1 MTASF
6 PRYPLCPV
14 CGDPA
19 VNPHS
24 LAVGW
29 QWDAGERQV
38 VGRFTPDERHAGYPG
53 RMHGGLLAALAD
65 ECLAWVG
72 AVSRRGFCMTG
83 ELTLRYLRP
92 AVTGAEI
99 TVTGWL
105 QEARGPYV
113 RGIAEIRNLQGEVLV
128 AARGTFAVM
137 APEDSLRLWQA
148 MHRAPGDLDILAG
161 V

>member
-1 MTASF
+1 MTAHF

-19 VNPHS
+19 VNPHT

-29 QWDAGERQV
+29 QWEPAERRV
-38 VGRFTPDERHAGYPG
+38 VGRFTPGERHAGYPG

-65 ECLAWVG
+65 ECLAWVA

-83 ELTLRYLRP
+83 ELSLRYLRP
-92 AVTGAEI
+92 AIVGLEL

-105 QEARGPYV
+105 EEARGPYV
-113 RGIAEIRNLQGEVLV
+113 RGVADIRNPQGEVL
-128 AARGTFAVM
+128 ATARGTFAVM
-137 APEDSLRLWQA
+137 APEDSQRLRRA
-148 MHRAPGDLDILAG
+148 MHRAPGDLDVLAG